1 MNKTRRTRISALFIV
16 ITAVLACFALTSCN
30 PVLSLNS
37 RYSYTSFDL
46 ELGETVPAD
55 IAEYVDFSELSD
67 EDAAFV
73 RDNTEIL
80 YDGEPAEGRV
90 FDDAGTHTLTI
101 NYAGHQYRKYDITI
115 TDKEP
120 PEFTRAKNIYTFVG
134 LSIDESRIPDM
145 FKAKDNSGK
154 VDISISDASPDYST
168 AGKYKVT
175 AVATDPSGNT
185 TEEDAYIVVQAP
197 EYGAKGTYVFVSISN
212 QQVTYFVDG
221 EVVLTC
227 PVVTGNPY
235 DDHATPTG
243 TYTLNY
249 KSRNTKLVGRENNG
263 DEYESFV
270 NYWMAF
276 IGASV
281 GLHDATWRSSFG
293 GTIYKGGGSHG
304 CVNMPYWA
312 AAELYEMITP
322 GTPILVY

>member
-120 PEFTRAKNIYTFVG
+120 PEFVVAGGTVNCTAAEFNFTRNGSAAKQALRLVVRGSDSRILVAGRFFAEHATATVTIELEGSYSPQEALFRGTGSTTMAASGHSITFQAPRTPESDAVPKCDV
-134 LSIDESRIPDM
+134 LVADWTRSSIDVSRIA
-145 FKAKDNSGK
+145 F
-154 VDISISDASPDYST
+154 
-168 AGKYKVT
+168 
-175 AVATDPSGNT
+175 
-185 TEEDAYIVVQAP
+185 
-197 EYGAKGTYVFVSISN
+197 
-212 QQVTYFVDG
+212 G
-221 EVVLTC
+221 EVDRA
-227 PVVTGNPY
+227 GSY
-235 DDHATPTG
+235 FFFSD
-243 TYTLNY
+243 TLSPPR
-249 KSRNTKLVGRENNG
+249 KRAERWTSPAAVE
-263 DEYESFV
+263 
-270 NYWMAF
+270 A
-276 IGASV
+276 A
-281 GLHDATWRSSFG
+281 G
-293 GTIYKGGGSHG
+293 GTARCLWYHH
-304 CVNMPYWA
+304 
-312 AAELYEMITP
+312 P
-322 GTPILVY
+322 GFPATIMTLR